1 MQQIVPGLSTFS
13 GLIAGRVY
21 AIEDPDGFTI
31 IDASISGAANKIIAQ
46 IQALGRQA
54 SDIKRI
60 LITHGHPDH
69 VGDLARLKQMTSA
82 QVMCHALEKPV
93 IQGEQPIV
101 RRPSGLRP
109 PNTFIKPPTQVDR
122 VLDDGDVLPEV
133 MGGLQVVF
141 TPGHAP
147 GHLSFWHP
155 EKRILFCG
163 DVIFHTFGLRLPLP
177 MLTVDMDEDKRS
189 IAKLVALEPSVVCF
203 GHGQPITE
211 NAAAQ
216 IRGFA
221 QRVGAI

>member
-1 MQQIVPGLSTFS
+1 MQQIVPGLSTFT

-31 IDASISGAANKIIAQ
+31 IDASISGAANKIVAQ
-46 IQALGRQA
+46 IGALGRQA
-54 SDIKRI
+54 ADIKRI

-69 VGDLARLKQMTSA
+69 VGDLTKLKQLTGA

-109 PNTFIKPPTQVDR
+109 PNTFIKPPTQIDR
-122 VLDDGDVLPEV
+122 VLDDGDVLSEV
-133 MGGLQVVF
+133 MGGLHVIH

-147 GHLSFWHP
+147 GHLAFWHP
-155 EKRILFCG
+155 EKRILITG
-163 DVIFHTFGLRLPLP
+163 DVIFHILRLTLP
-177 MLTVDMDEDKRS
+177 FAFLTADMDEDKRS

-216 IRGFA
+216 IRAFA
-221 QRVGAI
+221 QRVGAV